1 LDFFAKDFDIQ
12 EVQEAK
18 FRGVTSKKEQKRGI
32 QQEMT
37 QAQGF
42 RVGSDHPNALEALD

>member
-18 FRGVTSKKEQKRGI
+18 FRGVTSKKRAKTRDPARNDPGP
-32 QQEMT
+32 
-37 QAQGF
+37 
-42 RVGSDHPNALEALD
+42 RV